1 VGFRV
6 AVEDVETGVMETE
19 ASVVV
24 EEEETAEDAEETV
37 VAVEDVATRR
47 RRPGSL
53 LPSLD
58 VS

>member
-1 VGFRV
+1 V

-24 EEEETAEDAEETV
+24 EEEETAEDVEEETV
-37 VAVEDVATRR
+37 VAVEDVATRK